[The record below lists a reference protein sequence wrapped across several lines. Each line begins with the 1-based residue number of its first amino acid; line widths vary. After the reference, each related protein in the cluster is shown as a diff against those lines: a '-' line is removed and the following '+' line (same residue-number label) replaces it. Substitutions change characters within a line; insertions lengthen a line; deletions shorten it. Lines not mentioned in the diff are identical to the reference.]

1 MEPGHKKWG
10 GEVEERG
17 KNRRKRV
24 GMENDIEKRASIIA
38 EAVVGLTNSEW
49 SRIKVAIDKKFSSA
63 SSKVKLEDT
72 EELKRAIQLE
82 F

>member
-1 MEPGHKKWG
+1 ME
-10 GEVEERG
+10 
-17 KNRRKRV
+17 KN
-24 GMENDIEKRASIIA
+24 IEKRASIIA
-38 EAVVGLTNSEW
+38 EAVTGLTHSEW

-72 EELKRAIQLE
+72 EELKRAIQIE